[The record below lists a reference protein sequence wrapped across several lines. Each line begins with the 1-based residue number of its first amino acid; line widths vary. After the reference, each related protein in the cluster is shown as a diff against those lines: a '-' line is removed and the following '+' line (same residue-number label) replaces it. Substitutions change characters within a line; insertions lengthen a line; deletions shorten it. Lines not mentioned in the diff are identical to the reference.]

1 MEGSRAM
8 EKPVRYS
15 KLLRLSALWFS
26 ALIVLGA
33 NAASAGD
40 LDDAESAGKVGEGV
54 DGYVHLVDE
63 NASADVKALVKEV
76 NEKRREKYAIIAK
89 KRGVPVEEVAA
100 LAGAKLVKSAPA
112 GEYVLDSTGKWRKK

>member
-15 KLLRLSALWFS
+15 KLLRSSALWFS

-33 NAASAGD
+33 NVAGAGD
-40 LDDAESAGKVGEGV
+40 LDDAESAGRVGEGV

-63 NASADVKALVKEV
+63 NAPTDVKALVKEV

-100 LAGAKLVKSAPA
+100 LAGAKLVKSATA